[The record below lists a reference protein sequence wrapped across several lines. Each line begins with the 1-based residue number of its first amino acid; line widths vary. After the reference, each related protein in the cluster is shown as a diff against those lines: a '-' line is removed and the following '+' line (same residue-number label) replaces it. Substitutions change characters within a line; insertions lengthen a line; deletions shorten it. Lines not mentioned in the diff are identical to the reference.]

1 MKRISSG
8 QTFFLKK
15 ILPFFLVAVAFA
27 PLLIIHAETG
37 TYQPG
42 TLAPAILVA
51 ILLAF
56 IYPRLVWSLAD
67 EVYDGGDYLLV
78 KRGRIEDRIAF
89 SDIMN
94 VGVTTMVNPP
104 RITLRL
110 ARRSKFGDEIAF
122 SPQRTPTLNPFARNP
137 IADNLIERA
146 DAARVKRARS

>member
-1 MKRISSG
+1 MKRLSSG
-8 QTFFLKK
+8 QTFFVKK
-15 ILPFFLVAVAFA
+15 VLPLLMVVIAFA
-27 PLLIIHAETG
+27 PLFIIHAETG
-37 TYQPG
+37 RFNPG
-42 TLAPAILVA
+42 TLAPAILIA

-56 IYPRLVWSLAD
+56 IYPKLIWSLAD

-78 KRGRIEDRIAF
+78 KRGRIEERIAF

-94 VGVTTMVNPP
+94 VSVTTMVNPP

-110 ARRSKFGDEIAF
+110 ARPGKFGDEVAF